1 MNWLSRLNPANHLF
15 GRIFLWFWITLIL
28 VVTVTAFATREIAR
42 NQEGSLSELNES
54 QEHWLEENQRLL
66 ARLPA
71 LLEQSRDLATALDR
85 LSKRNR
91 QLIVLVRQRD
101 NALISPVPAREL
113 GDSKAF
119 ARASASDEAV
129 MLHIRHFEFIGP
141 INKITH
147 NGDTY
152 SLFLGRMARPNPLR
166 EFREQYPLALLTLA
180 LILSA
185 VPCFLLARSLVKPL
199 TALGRH
205 ARQMGAG
212 NLQSKDLHTAQ
223 RGDEIGQL
231 AREFNQMA
239 THLEDMLERQK
250 RMLSDISHELR
261 SPLTRMQV
269 AVALAENEFGEDH
282 PLCKRISKEAGQ
294 LDTMLG
300 QLLALARLESQ
311 QSQRFSHFQT
321 SDILS
326 QIVQDAEFE
335 ASAVNKHLMSEYGD
349 SAPLYG
355 DAQLIASALENIL
368 RNGIKYAK
376 QRIAVHANQPDDQ
389 SWQLVIED
397 DGPGVAEEHLTKL
410 FTPFYRT
417 SEARDRDSG
426 GVGLG
431 LAIAARAIHAHGG
444 NISAMRSTEYGGLRI
459 EVTLPLHPVS

>member
-1 MNWLSRLNPANHLF
+1 M
-15 GRIFLWFWITLIL
+15 
-28 VVTVTAFATREIAR
+28 
-42 NQEGSLSELNES
+42 
-54 QEHWLEENQRLL
+54 
-66 ARLPA
+66 
-71 LLEQSRDLATALDR
+71 
-85 LSKRNR
+85 
-91 QLIVLVRQRD
+91 
-101 NALISPVPAREL
+101 
-113 GDSKAF
+113 
-119 ARASASDEAV
+119 
-129 MLHIRHFEFIGP
+129 
-141 INKITH
+141 
-147 NGDTY
+147 
-152 SLFLGRMARPNPLR
+152 
-166 EFREQYPLALLTLA
+166 
-180 LILSA
+180 
-185 VPCFLLARSLVKPL
+185 
-199 TALGRH
+199 
-205 ARQMGAG
+205 
-212 NLQSKDLHTAQ
+212 
-223 RGDEIGQL
+223 

-311 QSQRFSHFQT
+311 QSQRYSHFQT

-335 ASAVNKHLMSEYGD
+335 ASAVNKHLISEFGD

-376 QRIAVHANQPDDQ
+376 QSIAVHANLPDDQ

-431 LAIAARAIHAHGG
+431 LAIAARAIHANGG